1 MTNLSLFEKSNLF
14 NEFFPQQFNTIE
26 DDSTPPNDLLFET
39 RERISSFDISKD
51 KISKIIRSLPPNKAH
66 GDDGISIRMLKLCAS
81 SISKPLFLLFKHS
94 LENECFPNKLTK
106 GNIGLIHKK
115 GDKWLIQ
122 NYRQISLLYICGKI
136 FEKFRFNSLF

>member
-66 GDDGISIRMLKLCAS
+66 GHGQ
-81 SISKPLFLLFKHS
+81 
-94 LENECFPNKLTK
+94 FPFT
-106 GNIGLIHKK
+106 
-115 GDKWLIQ
+115 
-122 NYRQISLLYICGKI
+122 C
-136 FEKFRFNSLF
+136 